1 YFFLVGARLEILKD
15 LFLFPPLTAW
25 LIASVGWQT
34 TWIVLG
40 GINITFAV
48 LIGGFVLIRN
58 RPEELGQVPYG
69 KIVETGSSF
78 GVETLINKN
87 IDVKFTDWHIKQA
100 IREPALWLIIL
111 VGATNYYAFGVT
123 SAHQI
128 AYLKDIGF
136 SVIVAALL
144 SSLVSGMSVIGR
156 FGFGVL
162 ALRIN
167 IRKLIITSFI
177 LQVCAFIILSTTENP
192 VLIYLYAVFF
202 GVSCGAII
210 VAIPTIVGEY
220 FGRANYAQIMGFV
233 LLMCV
238 GSQSTGPVIAGII
251 YETTTTY
258 TLAFIL
264 MTCVSLLGLTC
275 AILLRRPKPLNNPS
289 NNMSTEY
296 LGFD

>member
-1 YFFLVGARLEILKD
+1 
-15 LFLFPPLTAW
+15 
-25 LIASVGWQT
+25 
-34 TWIVLG
+34 
-40 GINITFAV
+40 
-48 LIGGFVLIRN
+48 
-58 RPEELGQVPYG
+58 
-69 KIVETGSSF
+69 
-78 GVETLINKN
+78 
-87 IDVKFTDWHIKQA
+87 
-100 IREPALWLIIL
+100 
-111 VGATNYYAFGVT
+111 FGVT

-156 FGFGVL
+156 FGLGVL